1 MADNIIPGHLK
12 VVRVEMNGVCNEV
25 DDLKLRIGSIEE
37 HIAGV
42 RYDQSILHSD
52 IAIPHKR
59 LDCTRSTGTHRASSG
74 LSRVAAILCKTQV
87 MRDMHRPVTMDNF
100 ALLFNHIKLC
110 ERN

>member
-42 RYDQSILHSD
+42 RYDQLILQ
-52 IAIPHKR
+52 
-59 LDCTRSTGTHRASSG
+59 SG
-74 LSRVAAILCKTQV
+74 
-87 MRDMHRPVTMDNF
+87 MRYMHRPVTMDNF